1 MGTKRAGRRRVS
13 KPAKKKRA
21 GSEKSK
27 LNETTTFDDDVIED
41 DGAISG
47 DLDDGTSYFE
57 SMDSKYRA
65 SSKRV
70 ESDDLDVREEHELGP
85 PAKGME
91 ALKDHYTQAFFP
103 RWREFLKSNV
113 SILVTGLGS
122 KYQLL
127 NEFARQLDGPAD
139 APAVVV
145 VNGFNPH
152 ASARLLIKE
161 LLALTPS
168 SSRPSLPVLS
178 SPIGSLVRALDREL
192 DKKVVVVIHS
202 IDGAGLRTSENQGA
216 LAKIASECSNVVL
229 IASVDHV
236 NAPLLWDD
244 HLWHLFDWCLQNA
257 STFDS
262 YAAERRFSL
271 NHGSHA
277 FIKGSKT
284 GTSDERKVRGAM
296 MLLRSLSTN
305 AHGIF
310 RILAENESVG
320 VTEQRLFDIGRSR
333 FLTTSILGLR
343 SILTEMQT
351 HDLIQTTRTDEG
363 NKISINLQP
372 DQLATVLKSL
382 D

>member
-310 RILAENESVG
+310 RILAEVR
-320 VTEQRLFDIGRSR
+320 QC
-333 FLTTSILGLR
+333 
-343 SILTEMQT
+343 
-351 HDLIQTTRTDEG
+351 
-363 NKISINLQP
+363 
-372 DQLATVLKSL
+372 
-382 D
+382 

>member
-1 MGTKRAGRRRVS
+1 MGTKRAVRKKGS
-13 KPAKKKRA
+13 KPAKRQRT
-21 GSEKSK
+21 GSGKSK
-27 LNETTTFDDDVIED
+27 KNDPTILEDGFLED
-41 DGAISG
+41 DGAISD
-47 DLDDGTSYFE
+47 DLADTTSYFE
-57 SMDSKYRA
+57 SMDSKYRG

-70 ESDDLDVREEHELGP
+70 ESDDLDVREEKDLGP

-91 ALKDHYTQAFFP
+91 VLKDHYTQVFFP
-103 RWREFLKSNV
+103 RWQEILKSNV

-122 KYQLL
+122 KYKLL
-127 NEFARQLDGPAD
+127 HEFARVLGGPSD

-152 ASARLLIKE
+152 ASARLLVKE

-168 SSRPSLPVLS
+168 VSRPSLPVLS
-178 SPIGSLVRALDREL
+178 SPIATLVRALDREL

-202 IDGAGLRTSENQGA
+202 IDGAGLHTRENQEA
-216 LAKIASECSNVVL
+216 LAQVASECSNVVL

-244 HLWHLFDWCLQNA
+244 HLWHRFDWCLQTA
-257 STFDS
+257 STFES
-262 YAAERRFSL
+262 YSAERRFSL
-271 NHGSHA
+271 NHGPRM
-277 FIKGSKT
+277 FVKGSMA
-284 GTSDERKVRGAM
+284 GASDERKVRGAI
-296 MLLRSLSTN
+296 MLLTSLSTN

-310 RILAENESVG
+310 RILAETESAG

-333 FLTTSILGLR
+333 FLTTSMLGLR

-363 NKISINLQP
+363 TKISINLQP
-372 DQLATVLKSL
+372 NQLTAVLKSL